1 MLLESNKTANYYVVI
16 LSLCVKAV
24 HFDSLFSGLLH
35 CVRKDAKRQSVEQ
48 LNPSNMKKL
57 SLYSLFALILLGTLS
72 SFGSKKV
79 IAQEPPKA
87 LNVIYFIGDGTAL
100 PQVYA
105 GMLATRQELVF
116 PKFPY
121 IGVVD
126 THSASNDI
134 TDSAAGGTALASD
147 HKTRNAMLGMNP
159 DTIPVKT
166 LLEVFAEQGKE
177 TGIVVTS
184 YITHATPACFYAKVP
199 HRRQYEEIALQLAEA
214 KNINLAIGG
223 GMKHFNQRK
232 DGINLVER
240 MENELGW
247 KVYDTLADIDVTCK
261 KYAVLANDDHM
272 PPAAK
277 RGDFLPRAVKT
288 ALQTLDDAENGFF
301 LMVEGSQID
310 FACHGNDS
318 AWMVNEVVD
327 FSNAIQLALDYA
339 EEHGNTLVVVTAD
352 HETGGLTLPDPKGKY
367 TNVVFNYSTGSHTC
381 LPVMVYAYGPGAEQF
396 TGWMQNTDIKGKILN
411 ACGLENIG
419 DGLPENDGRRFNAVK
434 VNLDSKPE

>member
-1 MLLESNKTANYYVVI
+1 MLGI
-16 LSLCVKAV
+16 
-24 HFDSLFSGLLH
+24 FSS
-35 CVRKDAKRQSVEQ
+35 CCTEKET
-48 LNPSNMKKL
+48 P
-57 SLYSLFALILLGTLS
+57 
-72 SFGSKKV
+72 
-79 IAQEPPKA
+79 EPPKA

-147 HKTRNAMLGMNP
+147 HKTNNAMIGVNP

-184 YITHATPACFYAKVP
+184 YVTHATPASFYAKVP
-199 HRRQYEEIALQLAEA
+199 HRKQYEDIAVQMAE
-214 KNINLAIGG
+214 NPYLNLIIGG

-232 DGINLVER
+232 DSVNLIER

-247 KVYDTLADIDVTCK
+247 KVYDKLDNIDVTCK
-261 KYAVLANDDHM
+261 KYAVLADDGHM

-277 RGDFLPRAVKT
+277 RGDFLLRAVKT
-288 ALQTLDDAENGFF
+288 ALNTLDDAENGFF

-310 FACHGNDS
+310 FACHANDS
-318 AWMVNEVVD
+318 AWMVDEVAD
-327 FSNAIQLALDYA
+327 FSQTIQIALDYA

-352 HETGGLTLPDPKGKY
+352 HETGGLTLPDKKGKY
-367 TNVVFNYSTGSHTC
+367 TNVSFCYSTGSHTC

-396 TGWMQNTDIKGKILN
+396 TGWMQNTAIKGKILN

-419 DGLPENDGRRFNAVK
+419 DGLPEVDSTKVKAVK
-434 VNLDSKPE
+434 VNLDSKPEN

>member
-1 MLLESNKTANYYVVI
+1 MKKLTI
-16 LSLCVKAV
+16 LSLI
-24 HFDSLFSGLLH
+24 
-35 CVRKDAKRQSVEQ
+35 
-48 LNPSNMKKL
+48 
-57 SLYSLFALILLGTLS
+57 ALVMMGVMSACKCEKEVT
-72 SFGSKKV
+72 
-79 IAQEPPKA
+79 EPPKA
-87 LNVIYFIGDGTAL
+87 MNVIYFIGDGTAL

-105 GMLATRQELVF
+105 GMLATRQNLVF

-147 HKTRNAMLGMNP
+147 HKTNNAMIGMNP

-184 YITHATPACFYAKVP
+184 YVTHATPAAFYAKVP
-199 HRRQYEEIALQLAEA
+199 HRRQYEDIAVQMTE
-214 KNINLAIGG
+214 NQYINLIIGG

-232 DGINLVER
+232 DSINLVER

-247 KVYDTLADIDVTCK
+247 KVYDTLVDIDTTCK
-261 KYAVLANDDHM
+261 KYAVMADENHM
-272 PPAAK
+272 PKAAE

-288 ALQTLDDAENGFF
+288 AIQTLDDAEKGFF

-310 FACHGNDS
+310 FACHANDS
-318 AWMVNEVVD
+318 AWMVDEVVD
-327 FSNAIQLALDYA
+327 FSQAIQIALDYA
-339 EEHGNTLVVVTAD
+339 EEQGNTLVVVTAD
-352 HETGGLTLPDPKGKY
+352 HETGGLTLPDKKGKY
-367 TNVVFNYSTGSHTC
+367 TNVSFCYSTGSHTC

-396 TGWMQNTDIKGKILN
+396 TGWMQNTAIKGKILN
-411 ACGLENIG
+411 ACGLENISDTLVER
-419 DGLPENDGRRFNAVK
+419 DGFERQAVK
-434 VNLDSKPE
+434 ANLDSKPEK

>member
-1 MLLESNKTANYYVVI
+1 MLGLMPSCKCQKEVLEPS
-16 LSLCVKAV
+16 KA
-24 HFDSLFSGLLH
+24 
-35 CVRKDAKRQSVEQ
+35 
-48 LNPSNMKKL
+48 M
-57 SLYSLFALILLGTLS
+57 
-72 SFGSKKV
+72 
-79 IAQEPPKA
+79 
-87 LNVIYFIGDGTAL
+87 NVIYFIGDGTAL

-147 HKTRNAMLGMNP
+147 HKTNNAMIGVNP

-184 YITHATPACFYAKVP
+184 YVTHATPASFYAKVP
-199 HRRQYEEIALQLAEA
+199 HRKQYEDIAVQMAE
-214 KNINLAIGG
+214 NPYLNLIIGG

-232 DGINLVER
+232 DSINLIEK
-240 MENELGW
+240 MENELDW

-261 KYAVLANDDHM
+261 KYAVLADDGHM
-272 PPAAK
+272 PPAAE

-310 FACHGNDS
+310 FACHANDS
-318 AWMVNEVVD
+318 AWMVDEVVD
-327 FSNAIQLALDYA
+327 FSQTIQIALDYA

-352 HETGGLTLPDPKGKY
+352 HETGGLTLPDKKGKY
-367 TNVVFNYSTGSHTC
+367 TNVSFCYSTGSHTC

-396 TGWMQNTDIKGKILN
+396 TGWMQNTAIKGKILN

-419 DGLPENDGRRFNAVK
+419 DGLPEVDSTKVKAVK
-434 VNLDSKPE
+434 VNLDSKPEN

>member
-1 MLLESNKTANYYVVI
+1 
-16 LSLCVKAV
+16 
-24 HFDSLFSGLLH
+24 
-35 CVRKDAKRQSVEQ
+35 
-48 LNPSNMKKL
+48 MKKL
-57 SLYSLFALILLGTLS
+57 TTLTLIALVMLGMLS
-72 SFGSKKV
+72 SCGNKKEETP
-79 IAQEPPKA
+79 EPPKA
-87 LNVIYFIGDGTAL
+87 LNVIYFIGDGMAL

-105 GMLATRQELVF
+105 GMLATREDLVF

-134 TDSAAGGTALASD
+134 TDSAASGTALASD
-147 HKTRNAMLGMNP
+147 HKTKNAMLGMNP

-166 LLEVFAEQGKE
+166 ILEVFAEQGKE

-184 YITHATPACFYAKVP
+184 YVTHATPAAFYAKVP
-199 HRRQYEEIALQLAEA
+199 HRRQYEDIAVQMAE
-214 KNINLAIGG
+214 NPYINLIIGG

-232 DGINLVER
+232 DSLNLVER

-261 KYAVLANDDHM
+261 KYAVMADDGHM
-272 PPAAK
+272 PPAAE

-288 ALQTLDDAENGFF
+288 AIQTLDDAENGFF

-310 FACHGNDS
+310 FACHAHDS
-318 AWMVNEVVD
+318 AYMVDEVVD
-327 FSNAIQLALDYA
+327 FSYAIQVALNYA

-352 HETGGLTLPDPKGKY
+352 HETGGLTLPDPNGKY

-381 LPVMVYAYGPGAEQF
+381 LPVMVYAYGPGAERF
-396 TGWMQNTDIKGKILN
+396 TGWMQNSDIKGKILN
-411 ACGLENIG
+411 ACGMENISDTLQEY
-419 DGLPENDGRRFNAVK
+419 DGPKIKAVK
-434 VNLDSKPE
+434 ANLDSKPEN

>member
-1 MLLESNKTANYYVVI
+1 MLGI
-16 LSLCVKAV
+16 
-24 HFDSLFSGLLH
+24 FSS
-35 CVRKDAKRQSVEQ
+35 CCTEKETSE
-48 LNPSNMKKL
+48 
-57 SLYSLFALILLGTLS
+57 T
-72 SFGSKKV
+72 
-79 IAQEPPKA
+79 PKA

-116 PKFPY
+116 SKFPY

-147 HKTRNAMLGMNP
+147 HKTNNAMIGVNP

-184 YITHATPACFYAKVP
+184 YVTHATPASFYAKVP
-199 HRRQYEEIALQLAEA
+199 HRKQYEDIAVQMAE
-214 KNINLAIGG
+214 NPYLNLIIGG

-232 DGINLVER
+232 DSINLIEK
-240 MENELGW
+240 MENELDW

-261 KYAVLANDDHM
+261 KYAVLADDGHM

-288 ALQTLDDAENGFF
+288 ALNTLDDAENGFF

-310 FACHGNDS
+310 FACHANDS
-318 AWMVNEVVD
+318 AWMVDEVVD
-327 FSNAIQLALDYA
+327 FSQTIQIALDYA

-352 HETGGLTLPDPKGKY
+352 HETGGLTLPDKKGKY
-367 TNVVFNYSTGSHTC
+367 TNVSFCYSTGSHTC

-396 TGWMQNTDIKGKILN
+396 TGWMQNTAIKGKILN

-419 DGLPENDGRRFNAVK
+419 DGLPEVDSTKVKAVK
-434 VNLDSKPE
+434 VNLDSKPEN

>member
-1 MLLESNKTANYYVVI
+1 
-16 LSLCVKAV
+16 
-24 HFDSLFSGLLH
+24 
-35 CVRKDAKRQSVEQ
+35 
-48 LNPSNMKKL
+48 MKKL
-57 SLYSLFALILLGTLS
+57 SILSFSALMLLGVLS
-72 SFGSKKV
+72 SCGNKNEN
-79 IAQEPPKA
+79 ATPEPPKA
-87 LNVIYFIGDGTAL
+87 VNVIYFIGDGTAL

-105 GMLATRQELVF
+105 GMLASRDNLVF

-147 HKTRNAMLGMNP
+147 HKTKNSMVGMNP

-166 LLEVFAEQGKE
+166 LLEVFHEQGKE
-177 TGIVVTS
+177 TGLVVTS

-199 HRRQYEEIALQLAEA
+199 HRRQYEDIALQLAEA
-214 KNINLAIGG
+214 DNINVAIGG
-223 GMKHFNQRK
+223 GRKHFNQRK
-232 DGINLVER
+232 DSLNLIGR

-247 KVYDTLADIDVTCK
+247 KVYDTLDNIDYSCK
-261 KYAVLANDDHM
+261 KYLVLADDNHM
-272 PPAAK
+272 PKAAD

-288 ALQTLDDAENGFF
+288 AIQSLDDAENGFF

-327 FSNAIQLALDYA
+327 FSQAIQIALDYA
-339 EEHGNTLVVVTAD
+339 EEHENTLVVVTAD
-352 HETGGLTLPDPKGKY
+352 HETGGLTMPDLQSKY
-367 TNVVFNYSTGSHTC
+367 TNVSFQYSTGSHTC

-396 TGWMQNTDIKGKILN
+396 TGWMQNTEIKGKILN

-419 DGLPENDGRRFNAVK
+419 DGLPEVDSTNIKAVK

>member
-1 MLLESNKTANYYVVI
+1 
-16 LSLCVKAV
+16 
-24 HFDSLFSGLLH
+24 
-35 CVRKDAKRQSVEQ
+35 
-48 LNPSNMKKL
+48 MKKL
-57 SLYSLFALILLGTLS
+57 STLS
-72 SFGSKKV
+72 LIALVMMGMLSSCGNKKEV
-79 IAQEPPKA
+79 TPEPPKA
-87 LNVIYFIGDGTAL
+87 MNVIYFIGDGTAL

-105 GMLATRQELVF
+105 GMLASREDLVF

-147 HKTRNAMLGMNP
+147 HKTKNAMVGMNP

-166 LLEVFAEQGKE
+166 LLEVFHDQGKE

-199 HRRQYEEIALQLAEA
+199 HRKQYEDIAMQLADA
-214 KNINLAIGG
+214 DNINLAIGG
-223 GMKHFNQRK
+223 GRKHFDQRK
-232 DGINLVER
+232 DSLNLLER

-247 KVYDTLADIDVTCK
+247 KVYDTLAGIDVTCK
-261 KYAVLANDDHM
+261 KYAVIANDGHM
-272 PPAAK
+272 PPAAE

-288 ALQTLDDAENGFF
+288 ALKTLDGAENGFF

-310 FACHGNDS
+310 FACHANDS
-318 AWMVNEVVD
+318 AWMVDELVD
-327 FSNAIQLALDYA
+327 FSYAIQIALNYA

-352 HETGGLTLPDPKGKY
+352 HETGGLTMPDPQGKY
-367 TNVVFNYSTGSHTC
+367 TNVVFDYSTRSHTC

-396 TGWMQNTDIKGKILN
+396 TGWMQNTAIKGKILN

-419 DGLPENDGRRFNAVK
+419 DGLPENDKPQIHAVK
-434 VNLDSKPE
+434 VNLDSKPEK

>member
-1 MLLESNKTANYYVVI
+1 M
-16 LSLCVKAV
+16 
-24 HFDSLFSGLLH
+24 
-35 CVRKDAKRQSVEQ
+35 R
-48 LNPSNMKKL
+48 KL
-57 SLYSLFALILLGTLS
+57 SIFSLSALLLLGVITS
-72 SFGSKKV
+72 CQTKKEEP
-79 IAQEPPKA
+79 QEPAKA

-105 GMLATRQELVF
+105 GMLATRQEMVF

-134 TDSAAGGTALASD
+134 TDSAAGGTALCSD
-147 HKTRNAMLGMNP
+147 HKTSNAMVGMNP

-166 LLEVFAEQGKE
+166 LLEVFHEQGKE
-177 TGIVVTS
+177 TGLVVTS

-199 HRRQYEEIALQLAEA
+199 HRRQYEDIALQLAEA
-214 KNINLAIGG
+214 DNINLAIGG
-223 GMKHFNQRK
+223 GRKHFNQRK
-232 DGINLVER
+232 DSVDLIQR

-247 KVYDTLADIDVTCK
+247 KVYDTLDNIDVTCK

-272 PPAAK
+272 PKAAD

-288 ALQTLDDAENGFF
+288 ALKTLDGAENGFF

-310 FACHGNDS
+310 FACHANDS
-318 AWMVNEVVD
+318 AWMVDEVVD
-327 FSNAIQLALDYA
+327 FSYAIQVALDYA

-352 HETGGLTLPDPKGKY
+352 HETGGLTMPDKQGKY
-367 TNVVFNYSTGSHTC
+367 TNVSFCYSTGSHTC

-396 TGWMQNTDIKGKILN
+396 TGWMQNTAIKGKILN
-411 ACGLENIG
+411 ACGLENVG
-419 DGLPENDGRRFNAVK
+419 DGLPENDGKRFKVVK
-434 VNLDSKPE
+434 ANFDSKPE